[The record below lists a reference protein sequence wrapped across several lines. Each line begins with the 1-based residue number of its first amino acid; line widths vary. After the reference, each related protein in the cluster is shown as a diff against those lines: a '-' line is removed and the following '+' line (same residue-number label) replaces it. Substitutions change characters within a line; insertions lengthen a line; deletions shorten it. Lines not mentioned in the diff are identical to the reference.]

1 MDRAFVLA
9 LLPCYAFAA
18 PASDAVPKLP
28 GWDKPLPSKVYS
40 GFVDVSAAMGMDMKV
55 HYLYHESEGDPA
67 KDPTIL
73 WTNGGPGASSMFG
86 VFVELGPLVLDERST
101 RTAAF
106 EKTGVPSLFYN
117 DYGWTQLGSVLMF
130 DWPPPVGFSQCDADP
145 AGDGNACGD
154 WDDERMARASYA
166 ALKGWFDLF
175 PERRGNDLYLT
186 GESYAGIATGV
197 HFERCRGDM
206 NRTS

>member
-1 MDRAFVLA
+1 MDRVFVLCA
-9 LLPCYAFAA
+9 LVAAVGRAA
-18 PASDAVPKLP
+18 PSGDEVRALP
-28 GWDKPLPSKVYS
+28 GWESPLPSRVFS
-40 GFVDVSAAMGMDMKV
+40 GFVDVSATMGRKMKV
-55 HYLYHESEGDPA
+55 HYVYVESEKDPS
-67 KDPTIL
+67 KDPTIV

-86 VFVELGPLVLDERST
+86 LLVELGPLVLDDRST
-101 RTAAF
+101 RTDAY
-106 EKTGVPSLFYN
+106 ERTGVPTLFYN
-117 DYGWTQLGSVLMF
+117 AFGWTTLGSLLVF
-130 DWPPPVGFSQCDADP
+130 DWPPPVGFSQCDDDP

-197 HFERCRGDM
+197 DFERCRGG
-206 NRTS
+206 T